1 MGIPLF
7 GGEIPVLLPL
17 GIVVPSW
24 PSSLVKLAYS
34 EDSTIFHNS
43 EKYIEIFLNVSLH
56 SV

>member
-17 GIVVPSW
+17 GIVVPPW